1 MGYWGLNSWFVHV
14 RKALYQLTRLHFQPT
29 PHKLEVAGSL
39 PCCMGG
45 MEVGRGSGG
54 SLGKGEGFISYF
66 RLSFWKKNNGV
77 FRKGRWLNRN
87 EAIKDLDPIV
97 PPVTC
102 MATMPP
108 VPSCTREDAI
118 ITW

>member
-1 MGYWGLNSWFVHV
+1 
-14 RKALYQLTRLHFQPT
+14 
-29 PHKLEVAGSL
+29 
-39 PCCMGG
+39 MGG
-45 MEVGRGSGG
+45 MEVGRGDWRKSGKRG
-54 SLGKGEGFISYF
+54 GFYF
-66 RLSFWKKNNGV
+66 LLPVVLLEKNNGV
-77 FRKGRWLNRN
+77 FRKGWWLNRN

-102 MATMPP
+102 MAAMPP